1 MTSQEGPEWWA
12 GKISRLLDATLK
24 EDKFPVDAAS
34 VATEY
39 TQNVFPDDP
48 VAWVK
53 GQNLKSFDGAL
64 TADPSGSGKWG
75 IAYANSV
82 TSQGRKNF
90 TIAHELGHYLVHRK
104 KYPKGIKC
112 KRDDIDRWDSE
123 YSKVEREANQFAASL
138 LMPRDDFR
146 RQIPE
151 SKKPD
156 LEEIGKCA
164 ERYGVSL
171 TAAIN
176 QWLSCTATRALLV
189 ASRDGYILWARANKH
204 AFNSGIFIKVRGV
217 EPIPVPSTSPTMS
230 NNSAPGL
237 MDPVKQAAGTWV
249 SESVVEH
256 SLISKMHDQNLSLLI
271 LPNSAP
277 KCDTDEEPEPDLV
290 DKFEGLAG

>member
-1 MTSQEGPEWWA
+1 MTSEKGPEWWA
-12 GKISRLLDATLK
+12 NRLSCFLDGVLK
-24 EDKFPVDAAS
+24 EDRFPVNAAR

-53 GQNLKSFDGAL
+53 GEDLKSFEGAL
-64 TADPSGSGKWG
+64 IADPSGSEKWG
-75 IAYANSV
+75 IAYTNLV
-82 TSQGRKNF
+82 TSEGRKNF

-104 KYPKGIKC
+104 KHPNGIKC
-112 KRDDIDRWDSE
+112 SRDDMDRWGSE
-123 YSKVEREANQFAASL
+123 YRKTEREANQFAASL
-138 LMPRDDFR
+138 LMPRNDFR

-164 ERYGVSL
+164 ARYGVSL

-189 ASRDGYILWARANKH
+189 ASRDGYILWARANRH
-204 AFNSGIFIKVRGV
+204 AFNSGIFIKVRGA
-217 EPIPVPSTSPTMS
+217 EPILVPSTSPTMS
-230 NNSAPGL
+230 SNPTPGL
-237 MDPVKQAAGTWV
+237 MDPVKQAAGAWV

-256 SLISKMHDQNLSLLI
+256 SLISKRHDQNLSLLI

-290 DKFEGLAG
+290 DRFEGRAG